1 MELNSPVANV
11 PGGQMKLR
19 DVALDDKYTL
29 ERGQIF
35 VSGTQ
40 ALVRLPMLQS
50 QRDQAVG
57 LNTAG
62 FVTGYRGSPLGGLDQ
77 QLFRAQ
83 EHLTR
88 HRVQF
93 APAVNED
100 LGATAV
106 WGTQQANL
114 SGNGLYDG
122 VFAMWYAKG
131 PGVDRSGDAIRHGN
145 LAGTSPNGGVLLL
158 LGDDHT
164 CESSTTAHQSEY
176 SLVNAMVP
184 VLNPAGVQDIL
195 DYGLYGWSLSRYSG
209 CWVGLKCVHDTVE
222 ASASVSVSVDRIETV
237 VPEDFI
243 LPNGG
248 VHIRWPDAFL
258 EQEERL
264 HRYKLEA
271 VEAFA
276 CSNPIDRQIMGDSDG
291 QTGIVTTG
299 KSYLDVR
306 RALLELNIDERRA
319 KTLGLKLY
327 KVGMSWPLEP
337 SGVRSFTKG
346 LKRLIVIEE
355 KRGLIEQQLRQ
366 ILYGVPNAPTIVG
379 KCAENGESLF
389 PAHGRLEAMN
399 IALSIGERL
408 ARITADEDLSAQIET
423 LKSRQVR
430 DSTRSPGMIRAP
442 YFCAGCPHN
451 SSTVVPDGSRAMA
464 GIGCHF
470 MAAWMDRST
479 AGFTQMGAEGSSW
492 IGESPFSGTSHVFQ
506 NIGDGTY
513 FHSGILAI
521 RASVTAGVNIT
532 YKILHNDAVAMTGGQ
547 RVDGLLD
554 PAVITRQVHAE
565 GVRRIAVV
573 SDDLN
578 KYSKSMQWAPNTT
591 FHHRDQ
597 LDVVQREIR
606 AITGT
611 TVIVYDQT
619 CAAEKRRRRRRGE
632 MAIPAKRLFIN
643 ETVCEGCGD
652 CGTQSNCVALVP
664 VETQLGRKR
673 AINQSTCNMDYS
685 CQSGFCPS
693 FVTVIG
699 GSLKKGHNRARFQ
712 ALSESLLLEPEVT
725 PINGHYSI
733 LLTGIGG
740 TGVVTVGAILGMA
753 AHLAGKGCSVLDM
766 AGLAQK
772 GGAVTSYIVLAEK
785 PEDINATH
793 VADSGAD
800 LLLGC
805 DIVTSASDESLKK
818 LRSGTVAVVNTH
830 QQMSGDFI
838 KDPDT
843 QFPLESLLSSIRD
856 CVGSSLHTLD
866 STAVASAAF
875 GESIAGNL
883 MILGFGYQLGGIP
896 VPSVAIEKAIELN
909 GQAVQMNVQAFRM
922 GRAAAAKPDEVGRLL
937 GSVPGRQSAAIDE
950 TVEQTVE
957 RLESHLVAYQSKRY
971 ARRFRTLVET
981 VQNIE
986 SAIEGNTLRFTLAI
1000 AQSYHKLLAVKDEYE
1015 VARLYTDKY
1024 FKESLESTFEGSY
1037 RLKVNLAP
1045 PIMSKIGRKN
1055 GTIQKRA
1062 FGGWI
1067 FTLFRLMKVVRRIR
1081 GTVLDPFRYSKDR
1094 MFDQQLVRD
1103 YERTVGNLC
1112 AGLSAHNLDAAIEIA
1127 LLPLSIR
1134 GFGHIKIANAT
1145 KVESTAEKLWSEFEA
1160 PVLDVENAA

>member
-1 MELNSPVANV
+1 
-11 PGGQMKLR
+11 MKLR
-19 DVALDDKYTL
+19 NVALDDKYTL
-29 ERGQIF
+29 EKGQIF
-35 VSGTQ
+35 VSGIQ

-50 QRDQAVG
+50 QKDQAIG

-77 QLFRAQ
+77 QLFLAQ

-88 HRVQF
+88 ERVKF

-114 SGNGLYDG
+114 GGDGLYDG

-158 LGDDHT
+158 LGDDHA

-222 ASASVSVSVDRIETV
+222 ASASVSVSVDRIQTE

-243 LPNGG
+243 LPSGG
-248 VHIRWPDAFL
+248 VHIRWPDGFL

-271 VEAFA
+271 VNAFA
-276 CSNPIDRQIMGDSDG
+276 RTNRIDRQIMGDSNAH
-291 QTGIVTTG
+291 TGIVTTG

-306 RALLELNIDERRA
+306 RALLELNIDEVRA

-337 SGVRSFTKG
+337 NGVRSFTQG
-346 LKRLIVIEE
+346 LKRLIVVEE
-355 KRGLIEQQLRQ
+355 KRGLIEQQIRE
-366 ILYGVPNAPTIVG
+366 ILYGVSNAPTIVG
-379 KCAENGESLF
+379 KLAENGESLF
-389 PAHGRLEAMN
+389 PAHGRLEAMD

-408 ARITADEDLSAQIET
+408 ASTTNNQELTTQIET
-423 LKSRQVR
+423 LRARQTR
-430 DSTRSPGMIRAP
+430 DSLRSPEMIRTP

-470 MAAWMDRST
+470 MAAWMDRNT

-492 IGESPFSGTSHVFQ
+492 IGESPFSGTKHVFQ

-513 FHSGILAI
+513 FHSGILAV

-547 RVDGLLD
+547 RVDGSLD
-554 PAVITRQVHAE
+554 PAIITRQVHAE

-573 SDDLN
+573 SDDPK
-578 KYSKSMQWAPNTT
+578 KYSKALQWAPGTT

-597 LDVVQREIR
+597 LDQVQRDMREV
-606 AITGT
+606 TGT
-611 TVIVYDQT
+611 SVIVYDQT

-632 MAIPAKRLFIN
+632 MTIPDKRLFIN
-643 ETVCEGCGD
+643 EAVCEGCGD

-664 VETQLGRKR
+664 VETEFGRKR

-699 GSLKKGHNRARFQ
+699 GSLKKGHSNTGFQ
-712 ALSESLLLEPEVT
+712 ALADSLLLEPEVT
-725 PINGHYSI
+725 PIRGHYSI

-772 GGAVTSYIVLAEK
+772 GGAVTSHIVLAEK

-793 VADSGAD
+793 VADSGTD

-805 DIVTSASDESLKK
+805 DVVTSASDESVKK

-843 QFPLESLLSSIRD
+843 QFPLEKLLSSIRD
-856 CVGSSLHTLD
+856 CVGSSLHTID
-866 STAVASAAF
+866 STAVATAAF

-922 GRAAAAKPDEVGRLL
+922 GRAAAAKPDEVTRLL
-937 GSVPGRQSAAIDE
+937 SSFPASQPVAVDE
-950 TVEQTVE
+950 TVAQTVE
-957 RLESHLVAYQSKRY
+957 RLESHLVTYQSKGY
-971 ARRFRTLVET
+971 ARRYRALVDAVQT
-981 VQNIE
+981 VE
-986 SAIEGNTLRFTLAI
+986 SGIKGTDLWLTLAV

-1015 VARLYTDKY
+1015 VARLYTDKR

-1045 PIMSKIGRKN
+1045 PIMSKPNRKN
-1055 GTIQKRA
+1055 NTIQKRA

-1067 FTLFRLMKVVRRIR
+1067 FPLFRLMTLSRRIR

-1094 MFDQQLVRD
+1094 VFDQQLVRD
-1103 YERTVGNLC
+1103 YEQTVSNLC
-1112 AGLSAHNLDAAIEIA
+1112 AGLSASNLDAAIEIA
-1127 LLPLSIR
+1127 LLPQSIR
-1134 GFGHIKIANAT
+1134 GFGHIKSANASKAQT
-1145 KVESTAEKLWSEFEA
+1145 TAEKLWSEFEML
-1160 PVLDVENAA
+1160 PVDVENAA

>member
-1 MELNSPVANV
+1 
-11 PGGQMKLR
+11 MKLR
-19 DVALDDKYTL
+19 DVALEDKYTL
-29 ERGQIF
+29 EKGQIF
-35 VSGTQ
+35 VSGIQ

-50 QRDQAVG
+50 QKDQLIG

-77 QLFRAQ
+77 QLFLAQ
-83 EHLTR
+83 EFLTQ
-88 HRVQF
+88 HRVKF
-93 APAVNED
+93 TPAVNED

-106 WGTQQANL
+106 WGTQQAGL
-114 SGNGLYDG
+114 GGDGLYDG

-145 LAGTSPNGGVLLL
+145 LAGTSRHGGVLLL
-158 LGDDHT
+158 VGDDHA

-184 VLNPAGVQDIL
+184 ILNPAGVQDIL

-222 ASASVSVSVDRIETV
+222 ASASVSVSFDRIQTE
-237 VPEDFI
+237 VPENFV
-243 LPNGG
+243 LPSGG
-248 VHIRWPDAFL
+248 LHIRWPDGFL

-271 VEAFA
+271 VEAFGRT
-276 CSNPIDRQIMGDSDG
+276 NPIDRQILGDHDAH
-291 QTGIVTTG
+291 TGIVTTG

-306 RALLELNIDERRA
+306 RALLELNIDETRA
-319 KTLGLKLY
+319 RALGLKLY

-337 SGVRSFTKG
+337 HGLRDFTQG
-346 LKRLIVIEE
+346 LKRLIVVEE
-355 KRGLIEQQLRQ
+355 KRGLVEQQIRE
-366 ILYGVPNAPTIVG
+366 ILYGVPNAPVIVG
-379 KCAENGESLF
+379 KRTENGQTLF
-389 PAHGRLEAMN
+389 PAHGRLEAMD
-399 IALSIGERL
+399 IALVIGERL
-408 ARITADEDLSAQIET
+408 ANISGNEDLSTQIQT
-423 LKSRQVR
+423 LKERQRR
-430 DSTRSPGMIRAP
+430 DCSTSPAMIRTP

-470 MAAWMDRST
+470 MAAWMDRNT
-479 AGFTQMGAEGSSW
+479 VGFTQMGAEGSSW
-492 IGESPFSGTSHVFQ
+492 IGESPFSETKHVFQ

-547 RVDGLLD
+547 RVDGQVD
-554 PAVITRQVHAE
+554 PATITRQVHAE

-573 SDDLN
+573 SDDPQ
-578 KYSKSMQWAPNTT
+578 KYSKTSQWAPDTT
-591 FHHRDQ
+591 IYHRDD
-597 LDVVQREIR
+597 LDQVQREMR
-606 AITGT
+606 EVTGT
-611 TVIVYDQT
+611 SVIVYDQT

-632 MAIPAKRLFIN
+632 MAIPDKRLFIN
-643 ETVCEGCGD
+643 EAVCEGCGD
-652 CGTQSNCVALVP
+652 CGVQSNCVALVP
-664 VETQLGRKR
+664 VETEFGRKR

-699 GSLKKGHNRARFQ
+699 GTLKKERSNTGFQ
-712 ALSESLLLEPEVT
+712 ALAESLLLEPEVT
-725 PINGHYSI
+725 AISGHYSI

-772 GGAVTSYIVLAEK
+772 GGAVTSHIILAEK
-785 PEDINATH
+785 PEDISATH
-793 VADSGAD
+793 VADCGAD

-805 DIVTSASDESLKK
+805 DIVTSASAENLRK
-818 LRSGTVAVVNTH
+818 LRTGTVAVVNTH

-843 QFPLESLLSSIRD
+843 QFPLEKLLFSIRD
-856 CVGSSLHTLD
+856 CVGRSLHTVD
-866 STAVASAAF
+866 STAAATAAF

-909 GQAVQMNVQAFRM
+909 GQAVEMNIQAFRM
-922 GRAAAAKPDEVGRLL
+922 GRAAAANPDEVARLL
-937 GSVPGRQSAAIDE
+937 GSFPANQPAAIDE
-950 TVEQTVE
+950 TVAQTVE
-957 RLESHLVAYQSKRY
+957 RLESHLVTYQSKGY
-971 ARRFRTLVET
+971 ARRYRALVDV
-981 VQNIE
+981 VQNVESGIE
-986 SAIEGNTLRFTLAI
+986 RTDLRLTLAT
-1000 AQSYHKLLAVKDEYE
+1000 AQAYHKLLAVKDEYE
-1015 VARLYTDKY
+1015 VARLYTDKS
-1024 FKESLESTFEGSY
+1024 FKESLKRTFEGPY
-1037 RLKVNLAP
+1037 RLKLNLAP
-1045 PIMSKIGRKN
+1045 PIISKLSRKN
-1055 GTIQKRA
+1055 GAIQKRA

-1067 FTLFRLMKVVRRIR
+1067 FPLFRLMTSLRRIR
-1081 GTVLDPFRYSKDR
+1081 GSVLDPFRYSKEKLL
-1094 MFDQQLVRD
+1094 DQQLIKD
-1103 YERTVGNLC
+1103 YEQTVNNLC
-1112 AGLSAHNLDAAIEIA
+1112 AGLSAANLEVAIEIA

-1134 GFGHIKIANAT
+1134 GFGHIKSANASKAQT
-1145 KVESTAEKLWSEFEA
+1145 TAENLWLKFQA
-1160 PVLDVENAA
+1160 QPVEVEHAA

>member
-1 MELNSPVANV
+1 
-11 PGGQMKLR
+11 MKLR

-29 ERGQIF
+29 EKGQIF
-35 VSGTQ
+35 VSGIQ

-50 QRDQAVG
+50 QKDRTYG

-77 QLFRAQ
+77 QLLLAQ
-83 EHLTR
+83 EHLSR
-88 HRVQF
+88 NQVKF

-106 WGTQQANL
+106 WGTQQSNL
-114 SGNGLYDG
+114 RGDGLYDG
-122 VFAMWYAKG
+122 VFAMWFAKG

-158 LGDDHT
+158 LGDDHA

-176 SLVNAMVP
+176 SMVNAMVP

-222 ASASVSVSVDRIETV
+222 ASASVSVSLDRTQTE
-237 VPEDFI
+237 VPGVFI
-243 LPNGG
+243 LPGGG
-248 VHIRWPDAFL
+248 VHIRWPDGFL

-271 VEAFA
+271 VKAFA
-276 CSNPIDRQIMGDSDG
+276 KANPIDRQIMGDSDAH
-291 QTGIVTTG
+291 TGIVTTG

-306 RALLELNIDERRA
+306 RALLELNIDEIHA
-319 KTLGLKLY
+319 KALGPFAQGLKQ
-327 KVGMSWPLEP
+327 
-337 SGVRSFTKG
+337 
-346 LKRLIVIEE
+346 LIIVEE
-355 KRGLIEQQLRQ
+355 KRGLIEQQIRE
-366 ILYGVPNAPTIVG
+366 ILYGTSNAPTIVG
-379 KCAENGESLF
+379 KSAENGESLF
-389 PAHGRLEAMN
+389 PAHGRLEAMD

-408 ARITADEDLSAQIET
+408 VSATGNEDLTTKIEG
-423 LKSRQVR
+423 LKARRTR
-430 DSTRSPGMIRAP
+430 DSLRSRGMVRTP

-470 MAAWMDRST
+470 MAVWMGRNT

-492 IGESPFSGTSHVFQ
+492 IGESLFSGTKHVFQ

-513 FHSGILAI
+513 FHSGILAV

-547 RVDGLLD
+547 RVDGSLD
-554 PAVITRQVHAE
+554 PAIITRQVHAE

-573 SDDLN
+573 SDDPK
-578 KYSKSMQWAPNTT
+578 KYSKAIQWAPGTT

-597 LDVVQREIR
+597 LDQLQREMR
-606 AITGT
+606 EITGT
-611 TVIVYDQT
+611 SVIVYDQT

-632 MAIPAKRLFIN
+632 MAIPDKRLFIN
-643 ETVCEGCGD
+643 EAVCEGCGD

-664 VETQLGRKR
+664 VETEFGRKR
-673 AINQSTCNMDYS
+673 AINQSACNMDYS

-693 FVTVIG
+693 FVTVTG
-699 GSLKKGHNRARFQ
+699 GSLKKGHSNTGFQ
-712 ALSESLLLEPEVT
+712 ALAESLLLEPEVT
-725 PINGHYSI
+725 PISGHYSI

-772 GGAVTSYIVLAEK
+772 GGAVTSHIVLAEK
-785 PEDINATH
+785 PEDISATH

-805 DIVTSASDESLKK
+805 DVMTSASDESLKK
-818 LRSGTVAVVNTH
+818 LRSGTVAVINTH

-838 KDPDT
+838 EDPDT
-843 QFPLESLLSSIRD
+843 QFPLERMLSSIRD
-856 CVGSSLHTLD
+856 CVGSSVHTVD
-866 STAVASAAF
+866 STAVATAAF

-909 GQAVQMNVQAFRM
+909 GRAVQMNVQAFRM
-922 GRAAAAKPDEVGRLL
+922 GRAAAAKPDEVARLL
-937 GSVPGRQSAAIDE
+937 NSFPASQPVAIDE
-950 TVEQTVE
+950 TVAQTVD

-971 ARRFRTLVET
+971 ARRYRALVDT
-981 VQNIE
+981 VKNVE
-986 SAIEGNTLRFTLAI
+986 SGIEGTDLQLTLAI
-1000 AQSYHKLLAVKDEYE
+1000 ARSYHKLLSVKDEYE
-1015 VARLYTDKY
+1015 VARLYTDKR
-1024 FKESLESTFEGSY
+1024 FKESLESTFEGPY
-1037 RLKVNLAP
+1037 RLKLNLAP
-1045 PIMSKIGRKN
+1045 PSLSKLSRKN
-1055 GTIQKRA
+1055 GTITKRA

-1067 FTLFRLMKVVRRIR
+1067 FSLFRIMTLLRRIR

-1094 MFDQQLVRD
+1094 AFDQQLVRD
-1103 YERTVGNLC
+1103 YEQTVSKLC
-1112 AGLSAHNLDAAIEIA
+1112 AGLSAGNFGAAIEIA

-1134 GFGHIKIANAT
+1134 GFGHIKSANASKT
-1145 KVESTAEKLWSEFEA
+1145 QMTAEKLWTEFEMP
-1160 PVLDVENAA
+1160 PVDVEDAA